1 MPNTILKGPEP
12 TAVGIDIVSIDRIER
27 ALARG
32 FLDSVCHPD
41 ELAAGPFTAIEAAKI
56 WTAKEAVVKTLGT
69 GFFQGGVDF
78 PDVQVCPDNQVEL
91 HRNARMAAP
100 RGRFELY
107 VSEIDGAIL
116 TMALRYDDR

>member
-1 MPNTILKGPEP
+1 MPNTVLTESEP
-12 TAVGIDIVSIDRIER
+12 TAVGIDIVSIERIER

-41 ELAAGPFTAIEAAKI
+41 ELALGPFTPIEAAKI

-78 PDVQVCPDNQVEL
+78 PDVQVRPDDHVEL

-100 RGRFELY
+100 RARFELY
-107 VSEIDGAIL
+107 VSEIDGAIM